1 MTDNFDFEWFDKRSI
16 PKTDRPRV
24 GIQKRGIFS
33 LNRAAHEALGSP
45 SHVKLAFDKA
55 RQVIG
60 IAAADPGEAGAQAVR
75 KQPNSSSYLFTGTAF
90 TKHYAI
96 PLGWSRRYW
105 GETQREGLLTVDL
118 TQEPDASSWPPK
130 KRDEFG
136 RIPATDGGDEPAE

>member
-1 MTDNFDFEWFDKRSI
+1 MTENFDFEWFDKGSI

-24 GIQKRGIFS
+24 GIQKRGTFS
-33 LNRAAHEALGSP
+33 LNRAAHEALAAP

-60 IAAADPGEAGAQAVR
+60 IAAADPDEAGAQAIR

-90 TKHYAI
+90 ANYYKI
-96 PLGWSRRYW
+96 PLGNSRRYW

-118 TQEPDASSWPPK
+118 TQEPDSSTWPPK
-130 KRDEFG
+130 RRDEFG
-136 RIPATDGGDEPAE
+136 RIPTADNESAE